1 MAKTFDIVLNSKYNP
16 AGVTEAQQQL
26 EQTAQTAQ
34 QTAAQV
40 KTVFDRLEEGGIKLM
55 RAGQGFRQLGE
66 LFGSQ
71 SLTNIGN
78 LVGGV
83 GALSNSLGELAG
95 IMGRIASI
103 KLVGPLAFIFGAAEG
118 ARAIGTDITNRLGG
132 ATTEQWV
139 QALQRVETALN
150 GLSPE
155 DKAAKLDELKRSL
168 DGLSAAD
175 RVNSINAWAAAI
187 QSGAGKAELFS
198 TLGASISRTVTGI
211 ADSLQDLA
219 RRAPKPT
226 DWIDSFRQAGQ
237 NLSSG
242 LQAIEQQVT
251 DFRADAATERRHL
264 LENIAIAEGRR
275 LQDLARANARQMQQI
290 ELTRT
295 AALRTAAETYA
306 ATIAQIEQTSADNRA
321 RIEEAF
327 QERLRQIKESNG
339 DSIED
344 AIERRDARALAKAL
358 RSQAQQLSQA
368 ERDRDKQLAEADQTQ
383 AQQKAQAEAAL
394 KDQQAAAQ
402 AAAQAALDAMREADR
417 LAADQQKI
425 ATDRALQDLDLAKLR
440 EQQVLIGKLQAQYK
454 TMQTAYQQQ
463 QALYR
468 THLSQMTA
476 ITTEATRPTSPLA
489 QAITQFVNDALGDV
503 LGNLGRTYPQ
513 RGR

>member
-1 MAKTFDIVLNSKYNP
+1 MGKTFDIIINSKYNP
-16 AGVTEAQQQL
+16 EGSDKLADSIEKAMVKAKTALKVFEMVGGALLRMAQAGDPERFGRLSKEMENLEAAGGRVLMQVLGPLIDKWTEIIKL
-26 EQTAQTAQ
+26 AQTGLGPSQ
-34 QTAAQV
+34 QSDEFFTSWIDNFKRAGKSAEDTAVQLKAMSDAAVELTQKAKDAGELPFWVNV
-40 KTVFDRLEEGGIKLM
+40 KDAGISMEKLKMATADASSTFSQYINALRAAGIEIKNVNAELEKFTQYKGIKLQSPFADLM
-55 RAGQGFRQLGE
+55 K
-66 LFGSQ
+66 GSEG
-71 SLTNIGN
+71 LIGG
-78 LVGGV
+78 LK
-83 GALSNSLGELAG
+83 
-95 IMGRIASI
+95 SI
-103 KLVGPLAFIFGAAEG
+103 
-118 ARAIGTDITNRLGG
+118 
-132 ATTEQWV
+132 
-139 QALQRVETALN
+139 
-150 GLSPE
+150 E
-155 DKAAKLDELKRSL
+155 D
-168 DGLSAAD
+168 
-175 RVNSINAWAAAI
+175 
-187 QSGAGKAELFS
+187 
-198 TLGASISRTVTGI
+198 
-211 ADSLQDLA
+211 
-219 RRAPKPT
+219 
-226 DWIDSFRQAGQ
+226 
-237 NLSSG
+237 
-242 LQAIEQQVT
+242 QVT
-251 DFRADAATERRHL
+251 AFRTDAATERRHL